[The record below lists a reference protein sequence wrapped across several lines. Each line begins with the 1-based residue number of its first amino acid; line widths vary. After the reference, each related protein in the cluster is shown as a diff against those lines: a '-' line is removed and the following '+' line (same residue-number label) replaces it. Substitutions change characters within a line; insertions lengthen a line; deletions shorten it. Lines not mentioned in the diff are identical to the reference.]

1 MYYLYIYR
9 YIYVCLFIHTYLYI
23 YIFIHIYIYIF
34 IYIYINKY
42 KWIAYDKIECWAV
55 VFSQQYDLAPAELR
69 EVTIST
75 THTLSSSL
83 AFFTIPLSLRLSCL
97 RTHTCSQPL
106 TTRHASV
113 ICWLLLIYSFMS
125 GEEPKNSGCPVT
137 WHCSPYIGPLA
148 FTICTVQNN
157 VCVTVGFSEWKTISV
172 RVWFTTFSYRY
183 RIYL

>member
-1 MYYLYIYR
+1 MIRLSVGR
-9 YIYVCLFIHTYLYI
+9 LFSPNNTIRHLQSWG
-23 YIFIHIYIYIF
+23 
-34 IYIYINKY
+34 
-42 KWIAYDKIECWAV
+42 KWP
-55 VFSQQYDLAPAELR
+55 FLP
-69 EVTIST
+69 
-75 THTLSSSL
+75 HTLSVL
-83 AFFTIPLSLRLSCL
+83 LWLFFTIPLSLRLSCL